1 MGKNKRRQLVF
12 KDQVSGLEANVDSQ
26 EECDFFA
33 WCEEAMRLGIILG
46 YEY

>member
-12 KDQVSGLEANVDSQ
+12 KDEVSGLEVECDSQ

-33 WCEEAMRLGIILG
+33 WCEECMRLGVL
-46 YEY
+46 